1 MGGKKTLTGEKVKLI
16 IVVNLSPNLPQ
27 LFAERPRIVPS
38 SVLNRNVPKLLALC
52 ATPPFCGPEMVVST
66 AVLPAVDA
74 IFLVKNEMP
83 VCVNY
88 DPLPNP

>member
-1 MGGKKTLTGEKVKLI
+1 MTGEKVKLI
-16 IVVNLSPNLPQ
+16 IVKNLSPNLPQ
-27 LFAERPRIVPS
+27 LFGERPRNVPS
-38 SVLNRNVPKLLALC
+38 SQLYRNVPASLALC
-52 ATPPFCGPEMVVST
+52 VTPPFCGPEMVVST

-83 VCVNY
+83 VCANY